1 MEKFKHIHLEKP
13 NTLKQFLSLDE
24 RMELESLKITGLIGE
39 DDFAD
44 VLDDMCTVHGSYD
57 DDDVFIP
64 EYDFSAALKCLD
76 MGEAT
81 LVDGDVL
88 PFFGYHSQLV
98 TCILPKGIKTTVKDG
113 IDFET
118 GLSDSENLKTL
129 ALPEGLKT
137 VAGFQNC
144 PNLTGVVLPEGLEC
158 INMHAFCG
166 CEAITQI
173 RIPASV
179 KEFDGSCFAGCNIA
193 SYEVDSNNPYFSVVD
208 GVVFNKDFT
217 ELVAFPSAYPNK
229 HFVVPQTVKT
239 IGCSAFMYSQIE
251 TIEFPIGLT
260 TIEASAFES
269 SNLRSIDLP
278 DTVTNIGLY
287 AFQFCHKLEEL
298 KLSNCVSK
306 IREQTFSSCPNL
318 KTLEI
323 PSSVKSIQYSTL
335 LWCENIEHLIL
346 HDGLEEIVSEG
357 VMYRRKG
364 KLRNVVLPKTLK
376 KVPGGVFNYSPFYKA
391 FQLDP
396 ENPYFS
402 VIDGALC
409 SKDGKIL
416 YSVPDYSR
424 TSFTVPEGIEV
435 IGEQAFA
442 FLPSLRSIKLP
453 STLKEIKSRAFQC
466 DKKSALK
473 QIQIPASV
481 EKIDFLAFC
490 NSHLKTI
497 IMDGSVPPKVVGY
510 DHSDWVYGYTEL
522 HVPKNAVEEYK
533 QYAGWRG
540 YKIKGV

>member
-13 NTLKQFLSLDE
+13 NTLSKFLSKRE
-24 RMELESLKITGLIGE
+24 SVELESLKITGLIGKE
-39 DDFAD
+39 DFYR
-44 VLDDMCTVHGSYD
+44 VLNSMCDCAGEFD
-57 DDDVFIP
+57 DDDEFIP
-64 EYDFSAALKCLD
+64 DYEETAALRCLD

-81 LVDGDVL
+81 YVDGDEL
-88 PFFGYHSQLV
+88 PYFGFHTQLE
-98 TCILPKGIKTTVKDG
+98 TCILPKGIKST
-113 IDFET
+113 IDSLDDET
-118 GLSDSENLKTL
+118 GMSDSENLKTL
-129 ALPEGLKT
+129 VLPEGLKT
-137 VAGFQNC
+137 VGGFQNC
-144 PNLTGVVLPEGLEC
+144 PNLTGLVLPEGLEN
-158 INMHAFCG
+158 IVEHAFGG

-193 SYEVDSNNPYFSVVD
+193 TYVVDSNNPYFTVVD
-208 GVVFNKDFT
+208 GVVYSKDIT
-217 ELVAFPSAYPNK
+217 KLVAFPSAYPNK
-229 HFVVPQTVKT
+229 HFVVPQSVRI
-239 IGCSAFMYSQIE
+239 IGCSAFMNSQID
-251 TIEFPIGLT
+251 TIELPVGLT
-260 TIEASAFES
+260 TIEASAFECCAI
-269 SNLRSIDLP
+269 RSIELP
-278 DTVTNIGLY
+278 NSVTYIGVY

-323 PSSVKSIQYSTL
+323 PSSVKSINYSTL

-357 VMYRRKG
+357 VLLKHKG

-391 FQLDP
+391 FKLDP

-416 YSVPDYSR
+416 FSVPDYSR
-424 TSFTVPEGIEV
+424 SSFTVPEGVEV
-435 IGEQAFA
+435 IAEQAFA
-442 FLPSLRSIKLP
+442 FLPNLQNVKLP

-466 DKKSALK
+466 EKPSKLK

-481 EKIDFLAFC
+481 EKIDFLAFW
-490 NSHLKTI
+490 NTRLKTI
-497 IMDGSVPPKVVGY
+497 IMEGSVPPKVVGY
-510 DHSDWVYGYTEL
+510 DHNDWIYSYAEL
-522 HVPKNAVEEYK
+522 HVPKNAVEEYEK
-533 QYAGWRG
+533 YAGWRC